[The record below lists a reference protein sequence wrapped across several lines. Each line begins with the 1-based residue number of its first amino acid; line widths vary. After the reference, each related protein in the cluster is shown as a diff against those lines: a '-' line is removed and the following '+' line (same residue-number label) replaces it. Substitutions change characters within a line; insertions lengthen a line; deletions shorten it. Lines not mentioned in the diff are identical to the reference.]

1 MLINHHIFLISASHR
16 VPLMTN
22 EIVKE
27 LSPWLYGLKGPDPDQ
42 KVTVMKSTEHQHLH
56 NSQGKRPQKRNE
68 KKKRISMD
76 GHELSHQ
83 FIQCTAISNKS
94 SVFCKV
100 KLLKS
105 MQLEV

>member
-42 KVTVMKSTEHQHLH
+42 KVTEMKSTEHQQLH

-68 KKKRISMD
+68 KKKKGSRWMDTNSLINSSNVLPYRIN
-76 GHELSHQ
+76 LP
-83 FIQCTAISNKS
+83 C
-94 SVFCKV
+94 SVR
-100 KLLKS
+100 
-105 MQLEV
+105 